1 MGDSDDD
8 FDSRRN
14 RDKFRRERDDY
25 GGNRANSNRSG
36 GGDWNDGSNIQLDYN
51 EADRSNQFRR
61 QYPGGGGPPPGR
73 DFPPRYNRSPGRYD
87 MSPPHSKRVRRDWD
101 GLDQPPTH
109 FDPPSGS
116 PYFHG
121 NAGFHPN
128 FPPALHQSAG
138 APSDQFNKEA
148 SDGITQPPMLSF
160 KHFLHD
166 QDDNIDQEEAVKRYN
181 EYKIDFK
188 KTQIAEF
195 FTAHKDE
202 DWFKYKYHPDEYPK
216 RREEQRQ
223 IIKKRLDVFMELYN
237 KSYLDDVSV
246 DVENQRALTRF
257 LDAVV
262 IKLEGGSDHDLRALD
277 VATSISNTTNDND
290 DGDDD
295 IPKQSSNISEPPRL
309 EKTDSSTSVEVT
321 NSKKSP
327 ENKQTREG
335 SVSDDGAVSDG
346 AEDDEDDEKKINDKN
361 ETPME
366 SEISNKKQENGSAI
380 VESKEINEAKTSS
393 QDNEPEAGEVPDAPR
408 ALHRTLSIFFR
419 HLSMQTTKDDLEN
432 ICKQYSGFRRVCIT
446 DPAPERKFFRRGW
459 VTFDHSVQIR
469 NICYELNSTKLH
481 DVDMGAIINREL
493 KNRIRTINGIG
504 QHKTIV
510 RNDLR
515 LITKIIQQL
524 DDRWNIWESVNNDNI
539 EKKTQ
544 ISTTDDSEISSSTA
558 SMAISSVQNKKPIGF
573 VSHNPLLKNITEHLV
588 EEADAEEEELLGE
601 TSNQQRDSNTF
612 EIDKQLTKV
621 LDRLILY
628 LRVVHSIDYY
638 NGTEY
643 AQEDSMPN
651 RCGVIHVR
659 GSPLSSITEAELTNF
674 MQQFEARLKPFI
686 DFHEKLDDDEA
697 MKLGAKNE
705 QDEIEKFINANCQE
719 VGKDKWSCPLSGKKF
734 KGPEFVR
741 KHILNKHQDKIDEAK
756 KEVVY
761 FNNYLYDPKRPQLPE
776 HPSTRPGATQIGPH
790 PSGLPLPT
798 PSTPM
803 AGQGLLNRP
812 PIWPSMSAPAH
823 PGPPS
828 HYYNQ
833 FHQPRHPRP
842 PFMYQGSS
850 GPIHRAPNIPL
861 DMLMSSA
868 MNRQLKSYEDLDA
881 PNEMLL

>member
-25 GGNRANSNRSG
+25 GGNRANNNRNS
-36 GGDWNDGSNIQLDYN
+36 GGDWNDGR
-51 EADRSNQFRR
+51 DRPNQFRR
-61 QYPGGGGPPPGR
+61 QYPGSGGPPPGR
-73 DFPPRYNRSPGRYD
+73 DFPPRYNRSPGRFD
-87 MSPPHSKRVRRDWD
+87 MSPPHNKRVRRDWD
-101 GLDQPPTH
+101 SVDQSPAH
-109 FDPPSGS
+109 FDPPGAA

-121 NAGFHPN
+121 GPGFHPN
-128 FPPALHQSAG
+128 FPPNLHQSAG
-138 APSDQFNKEA
+138 APTDQFNKDA
-148 SDGITQPPMLSF
+148 SDSITQPPMLSF
-160 KHFLHD
+160 KHFLQD
-166 QDDNIDQEEAVKRYN
+166 QEDNIEQEEAIKRYN
-181 EYKIDFK
+181 EYKTDFK

-202 DWFKYKYHPDEYPK
+202 DWFKHKYHPDEYSK

-223 IIKKRLDVFMELYN
+223 IIKKRLDIFMELYR
-237 KSYLDDVSV
+237 KGYLDDVSI
-246 DVENQRALTRF
+246 DIENQRTLTRF

-262 IKLEGGSDHDLRALD
+262 IKLEGGNDHDLRALD
-277 VATSISNTTNDND
+277 VTTSLSNTTVENDEV
-290 DGDDD
+290 DDD
-295 IPKQSSNISEPPRL
+295 IPKQSSSTHEPARS
-309 EKTDSSTSVEVT
+309 EKTDSSISVAVT
-321 NSKKSP
+321 DSKKP
-327 ENKQTREG
+327 AEHKRKREG
-335 SVSDDGAVSDG
+335 SASDDGAVSDG
-346 AEDDEDDEKKINDKN
+346 VEDDEEDEKKINNKN
-361 ETPME
+361 EVSTE
-366 SEISNKKQENGSAI
+366 NEAAEKTQENGSTAS
-380 VESKEINEAKTSS
+380 ESKEINETKISS
-393 QDNEPEAGEVPDAPR
+393 HDNEPEAGEVPDAPR

-419 HLSMQTTKDDLEN
+419 HLTMQTTKEDVEN

-446 DPAPERKFFRRGW
+446 DPAPERKFCRRGW

-469 NICYELNSTKLH
+469 NICYELNSAKLYEM
-481 DVDMGAIINREL
+481 DMGAIINREL

-504 QHKTIV
+504 QHKTII

-524 DDRWNIWESVNNDNI
+524 DDRWNIWESKSNDNV
-539 EKKTQ
+539 EKKQQQQQQQT
-544 ISTTDDSEISSSTA
+544 SSTDDSEISSSTA
-558 SMAISSVQNKKPIGF
+558 SMIISSVQNKKPIGF
-573 VSHNPLLKNITEHLV
+573 ISHNPLLKNITEHLV

-601 TSNQQRDSNTF
+601 TSNQHGESNAF
-612 EIDKQLTKV
+612 EMDKQLAKV

-659 GSPLSSITEAELTNF
+659 GAPLSSITEAELTNF

-686 DFHEKLDDDEA
+686 EFHEKLDDDEA

-705 QDEIEKFINANCQE
+705 QDEVEKFINANCQE

-756 KEVVY
+756 KEGIY

-776 HPSTRPGATQIGPH
+776 HPSTRPGATSTGPH

-803 AGQGLLNRP
+803 GGQGLMNRP
-812 PIWPSMSAPAH
+812 PMWPPMSAPAH
-823 PGPPS
+823 PGPPGP
-828 HYYNQ
+828 YYNQ
-833 FHQPRHPRP
+833 FHQHKHPRP
-842 PFMYQGSS
+842 PFMYQGSG

-861 DMLMSSA
+861 DLLMSSA

-881 PNEMLL
+881 PNELLF

>member
-8 FDSRRN
+8 FDNRRN

-25 GGNRANSNRSG
+25 GGNRANSNRSS
-36 GGDWNDGSNIQLDYN
+36 GGDWND
-51 EADRSNQFRR
+51 ARDRSNQFRR
-61 QYPGGGGPPPGR
+61 QYPGSGGLPPGR

-87 MSPPHSKRVRRDWD
+87 MSPPHNKRVRRDWD
-101 GLDQPPTH
+101 SLDSLPTH
-109 FDPPSGS
+109 FDPPSSS

-121 NAGFHPN
+121 GGGFHPN
-128 FPPALHQSAG
+128 FPPNLHQSGG
-138 APSDQFNKEA
+138 ATTDQITKDA
-148 SDGITQPPMLSF
+148 SDGLTQPPMLSF
-160 KHFLHD
+160 KHFLQD
-166 QDDNIDQEEAVKRYN
+166 QDDDIDQEEAVKRYN
-181 EYKIDFK
+181 EYKNDFK
-188 KTQIAEF
+188 KTQIADF
-195 FTAHKDE
+195 FTARKDDE
-202 DWFKYKYHPDEYPK
+202 WFKYKYHPDEYQK

-237 KSYLDDVSV
+237 KGYLDNVCV
-246 DVENQRALTRF
+246 DIENQRALTRF

-262 IKLEGGSDHDLRALD
+262 IKLEGGNDHDLRALD
-277 VATSISNTTNDND
+277 ATTSLSSTTIEND
-290 DGDDD
+290 DGEDDAT
-295 IPKQSSNISEPPRL
+295 KQSSNTGESTPS
-309 EKTDSSTSVEVT
+309 EKTDSATSVTVT
-321 NSKKSP
+321 DSKTISEK
-327 ENKQTREG
+327 KRKREG
-335 SVSDDGAVSDG
+335 STSDDGAVSDVG
-346 AEDDEDDEKKINDKN
+346 DEDDDDEKKLNSKN
-361 ETPME
+361 EN
-366 SEISNKKQENGSAI
+366 EIINKRQENGTLAS
-380 VESKEINEAKTSS
+380 ESKETNEVKTTS

-408 ALHRTLSIFFR
+408 SLHRTLSIFFR
-419 HLSMQTTKDDLEN
+419 HLAMQTTKEELEN
-432 ICKQYSGFRRVCIT
+432 ICKQYAGFRRVCIT
-446 DPAPERKFFRRGW
+446 DPAPERKFCRRGW

-481 DVDMGAIINREL
+481 DVDMGAIVNREL

-524 DDRWNIWESVNNDNI
+524 DDRWNIWEVTDNNNA
-539 EKKTQ
+539 KKSMQT
-544 ISTTDDSEISSSTA
+544 TLTDDSEISSSTTTV
-558 SMAISSVQNKKPIGF
+558 SSPMKNKKPIGF
-573 VSHNPLLKNITEHLV
+573 ISHNPLLKNITEYLV

-601 TSNQQRDSNTF
+601 ASNRPNESNTF
-612 EIDKQLTKV
+612 EMDKELNKV

-659 GSPLSSITEAELTNF
+659 GTPLSSITDAELTNF
-674 MQQFEARLKPFI
+674 MQQFETRLKPFI
-686 DFHEKLDDDEA
+686 DFREKLDNDEA
-697 MKLGAKNE
+697 LKLGAKNE

-741 KHILNKHQDKIDEAK
+741 KHILNKHQEKLDGVK
-756 KEVVY
+756 KDVAY

-776 HPSTRPGATQIGPH
+776 HPSTRSGATLTGPH

-812 PIWPSMSAPAH
+812 PMWPSMSAPAH
-823 PGPPS
+823 PGPPL

-850 GPIHRAPNIPL
+850 GGPIHRAP
-861 DMLMSSA
+861 

-881 PNEMLL
+881 PNETF

>member
-14 RDKFRRERDDY
+14 RDKFRRERDDFRPNH
-25 GGNRANSNRSG
+25 NRGG
-36 GGDWNDGSNIQLDYN
+36 GGDWNDGR
-51 EADRSNQFRR
+51 DRSNQFRR
-61 QYPGGGGPPPGR
+61 QYPGSGGPPPGR

-87 MSPPHSKRVRRDWD
+87 MSPPPHNKRPRRDWD
-101 GLDQPPTH
+101 GPEQPPAH
-109 FDPPSGS
+109 FDAPGGPS
-116 PYFHG
+116 YFHG
-121 NAGFHPN
+121 GGGGGGGFHPN
-128 FPPALHQSAG
+128 FPPNVHPSAD
-138 APSDQFNKEA
+138 SFNKDS
-148 SDGITQPPMLSF
+148 SDGATQPPLSSF
-160 KHFLHD
+160 KHFLQD

-181 EYKIDFK
+181 DYKTDFK
-188 KTQIAEF
+188 KTQIGDF

-202 DWFKYKYHPDEYPK
+202 DWFKHKYHPDEYSK
-216 RREEQRQ
+216 RREEQRE

-237 KSYLDDVSV
+237 KNYLDDVSV
-246 DVENQRALTRF
+246 DIDNQRALTKF

-262 IKLEGGSDHDLRALD
+262 IKLEGGTDHDLRALD
-277 VATSISNTTNDND
+277 VAPSSSNTTNEND

-295 IPKQSSNISEPPRL
+295 IPKQSSSTTEIPTP
-309 EKTDSSTSVEVT
+309 EKTDSSTSVTV
-321 NSKKSP
+321 NDSKKSP
-327 ENKQTREG
+327 EQKRKREG

-346 AEDDEDDEKKINDKN
+346 GDDEDDVANEKVTNNI
-361 ETPME
+361 
-366 SEISNKKQENGSAI
+366 KKEPVKEEEPSIKKENGTVTS
-380 VESKEINEAKTSS
+380 ESKENNEVKISS
-393 QDNEPEAGEVPDAPR
+393 EDTEREAGEVPDAPR
-408 ALHRTLSIFFR
+408 SLHRTLSIFFR
-419 HLSMQTTKDDLEN
+419 HLAMQTTKEDLEN
-432 ICKQYSGFRRVCIT
+432 MCKQYSGFRRVCIT
-446 DPAPERKFFRRGW
+446 DPAPERKFCRRGW

-469 NICYELNSTKLH
+469 SMCYELNSTKLH
-481 DVDMGAIINREL
+481 EVDVGAIINREL

-524 DDRWNIWESVNNDNI
+524 DDRWNIWETSTNENI
-539 EKKTQ
+539 KKEMETT
-544 ISTTDDSEISSSTA
+544 STDDSEISSSTA
-558 SMAISSVQNKKPIGF
+558 ALILSPIKNKRPIGF
-573 VSHNPLLKNITEHLV
+573 VSQNPLLKNITEYLV
-588 EEADAEEEELLGE
+588 EEADAEEEELLGDR
-601 TSNQQRDSNTF
+601 TNQQGDSNTF
-612 EIDKQLTKV
+612 EIDKELTKV

-659 GSPLSSITEAELTNF
+659 GAPLSSITEAELTNF
-674 MQQFEARLKPFI
+674 MQQFESRLKPFI
-686 DFHEKLDDDEA
+686 EFREKLDDDEA
-697 MKLGAKNE
+697 KKLGAKNE
-705 QDEIEKFINANCQE
+705 QDEVEKFINANCQE

-756 KEVVY
+756 KDVVY

-776 HPSTRPGATQIGPH
+776 HPSSRSGAPLNGSH

-798 PSTPM
+798 PS
-803 AGQGLLNRP
+803 AGMPVQGLMNRP
-812 PIWPSMSAPAH
+812 PMWPSMSGPNH
-823 PGPPS
+823 SGPPG

-833 FHQPRHPRP
+833 FRHPRP
-842 PFMYQGSS
+842 PFMYQGPG
-850 GPIHRAPNIPL
+850 GPIHRPPNIPL
-861 DMLMSSA
+861 DMLMSPA